1 MSFVAGAVAPALLS
15 AVMVALAHAAPAS
28 LDASLQHFDKPVPE
42 GYAAIV
48 PHERL
53 NANSYTPYGRNQ
65 KVSDKGFYIFQVF
78 PGTRVPVSS
87 LVCVL
92 IPFAF
97 VLFVSASYIIA
108 RIFWSPMFS
117 SVNSTLSDREK
128 AFQNV
133 RLVGIRDEEEKDE
146 EKAISTPEHVSEP
159 MTMSPENSKDTDICK
174 QGLSSEVPASEPAR
188 ESSKNKGKDANEISG
203 PIVPVLRNDDLL
215 DDESIVSDAEDSE
228 DHPEDYADELSHFNL
243 QNQQAPADA
252 APAYEAA
259 NQPHPNQET
268 PSAVVEPTAKPIIAE
283 DRAQQQPVEASPLPN
298 DAPKP
303 EPAIM
308 GSACLPGDTDM
319 QASRNGAYLGAAEQ
333 SEQNSMFP

>member
-1 MSFVAGAVAPALLS
+1 
-15 AVMVALAHAAPAS
+15 
-28 LDASLQHFDKPVPE
+28 
-42 GYAAIV
+42 
-48 PHERL
+48 
-53 NANSYTPYGRNQ
+53 
-65 KVSDKGFYIFQVF
+65 
-78 PGTRVPVSS
+78 
-87 LVCVL
+87 
-92 IPFAF
+92 
-97 VLFVSASYIIA
+97 
-108 RIFWSPMFS
+108 MFS

-188 ESSKNKGKDANEISG
+188 ESSKSKGKDANEISG

-268 PSAVVEPTAKPIIAE
+268 PSAVVEPTAKPIITE

>member
-15 AVMVALAHAAPAS
+15 AVMVALAHAAPAPFN
-28 LDASLQHFDKPVPE
+28 ATLQHLNEPVPE

-65 KVSDKGFYIFQVF
+65 KVSDEGKYIFQVF

-97 VLFVSASYIIA
+97 LLFVSASYIIA

-117 SVNSTLSDREK
+117 SINSTLLDREK

-133 RLVGIRDEEEKDE
+133 RLVGIRDEENDD

-159 MTMSPENSKDTDICK
+159 MTMSSQNSKDTEICK

-188 ESSKNKGKDANEISG
+188 ESSKSKGKDANEISG

-252 APAYEAA
+252 APSYEAA
-259 NQPHPNQET
+259 NQTHPSQET
-268 PSAVVEPTAKPIIAE
+268 PSAVVEPTANPVLTE
-283 DRAQQQPVEASPLPN
+283 DKAQQQPIEASPLPN

-319 QASRNGAYLGAAEQ
+319 QASRHGAYLGAAEQ
-333 SEQNSMFP
+333 SEQNSMLP